1 MNPKPTKTMLEIKV
15 KRNPAESGEGYTH
28 ARLSTGEGGFLSWT
42 LEDTDRGLTQD
53 MDEAKIKA
61 IKVYGKTAIPTGRYR
76 IRLCVSP
83 TLKDRSY
90 AKPYGGKFPVL
101 ENVPGFSGVMIHPG
115 NTTDDTRGCI
125 LPGML
130 MGEKR
135 GRIYDSQ
142 KAYKDLM
149 DFYIWPAYKRGDEI
163 WITIE

>member
-1 MNPKPTKTMLEIKV
+1 MLEIKLT
-15 KRNPAESGEGYTH
+15 RCPAESGEGYTH
-28 ARLSTGEGGFLSWT
+28 ARLRTDEGGFLCWT
-42 LEDTDRGLTQD
+42 LEDADRGLRSD
-53 MDEAKIKA
+53 MTEEEIKKIK
-61 IKVYGKTAIPTGRYR
+61 KTGETAIPKGRYR
-76 IRLCVSP
+76 IYLRVSP

-101 ENVPGFSGVMIHPG
+101 VNVPGFSGVMIHPG
-115 NTTDDTRGCI
+115 NTPADTRGCI

-130 MGEKR
+130 QGDKR

-149 DFYIWPAYKRGDEI
+149 DFYIWPAYKRNDKI